1 MKLTKK
7 VCAIFITGSA
17 FALAVLHW
25 QEPESIAWIV
35 AFAGWVPHCFK
46 NEE

>member
-1 MKLTKK
+1 MKLIKK

-17 FALAVLHW
+17 FALTIVHW
-25 QEPESIAWIV
+25 QEPESLAWLV
-35 AFAGWVPHCFK
+35 AFAGWVDHCFR